1 MGVRLATIGAMMR
14 FLPGW
19 RGRTVPEVRRLIGRV
34 VIAATF
40 RWVCFATMIW
50 LGLHAERR
58 VAPRVPDLII
68 DGIRYIPWVNHWNY
82 FLWLAAYIPGSIVLL
97 TLDPKRTMRFMV
109 TGGII
114 SLLRGACVLLTG
126 LGALSGKDAYGPRLT
141 DPETFRAAFFSIIN
155 PISVFF
161 ENSANIYLTKDLFFS
176 GHVAT
181 TLSLI
186 LYAWPYRMLRSVL
199 LVLHVLVVL
208 SLFFGHIHYSID
220 VVGAYAITFAV
231 FVLREGNVKAIL
243 YRR

>member
-1 MGVRLATIGAMMR
+1 MKRI
-14 FLPGW
+14 FPGW
-19 RGRTVPEVRRLIGRV
+19 RGRTVAEVKALIGRV
-34 VIAATF
+34 AAAAAF
-40 RWVCFATMIW
+40 RWGCFATMIW

-58 VAPRVPDLII
+58 AAPRVPDLII

-97 TLDPKRTMRFMV
+97 GIDPKRTIRFMV

-126 LGALSGKDAYGPRLT
+126 LGALSGEDAYGPRLT
-141 DPETFRAAFFSIIN
+141 DAETFREAFFSLIN
-155 PISVFF
+155 PIAVFF
-161 ENSANIYLTKDLFFS
+161 DNSANIYLTKDLFFS

-181 TLSLI
+181 TFLLI
-186 LYAWPYRMLRSVL
+186 LYAWPYRAFRNVL

-231 FVLREGNVKAIL
+231 FVLREGNVRAML